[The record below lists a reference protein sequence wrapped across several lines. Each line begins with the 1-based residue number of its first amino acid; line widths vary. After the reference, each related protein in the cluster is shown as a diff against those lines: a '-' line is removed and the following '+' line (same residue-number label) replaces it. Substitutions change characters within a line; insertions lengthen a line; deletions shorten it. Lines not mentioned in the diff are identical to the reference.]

1 MATYTNYYMFQV
13 NIDPYDDSDFK
24 TLKDM
29 LDNLPDA
36 GDRIPLAKNGNKFDI
51 YGDIRNRQSMY
62 FGTFCLVQM
71 NELPPR
77 AKLGEA
83 PIELDMDEDEG
94 LGHYTSFVYD
104 STNNIILIQSN
115 RNGIT
120 ANGIALFFSRN
131 FSVRSI
137 VFDVVINPSDIQ
149 RLEAMSE
156 IRNVEISIARVQN
169 GSIFNNGRRRPISE
183 MQQLGDATDAN
194 ILKLTL
200 GVGYD
205 RSATLRK
212 RSIIS
217 LVRDLLGFEQE
228 GEVQKIIISG
238 RETDESG
245 IEMIDLIT
253 NKVIIKVIL
262 PAVRSISEI
271 SIQREINEVIRLY
284 RDKKREVDNV
294 YKVKSSQ

>member
-1 MATYTNYYMFQV
+1 MAISTNYYMFQV
-13 NIDPYDDSDFK
+13 NIDPYDDSEFR

-29 LDNLPDA
+29 LDNMPDVD
-36 GDRIPLAKNGNKFDI
+36 DRIPLTKNGNKFDI
-51 YGDIRNRQSMY
+51 YGVIGKKQSMY

-83 PIELDMDEDEG
+83 PVELDMDEDEG

-104 STNNIILIQSN
+104 STNNIIMVQSN

-120 ANGIALFFSRN
+120 ANGIAAFFSRN

-169 GSIFNNGRRRPISE
+169 GNIFNNGRKRPISE
-183 MQQLGDATDAN
+183 MQQLGDDTNAN

-205 RSATLRK
+205 RSATLKK
-212 RSIIS
+212 RSILS
-217 LVRDLLGFEQE
+217 LVKDLLKFERE

-238 RETDESG
+238 KETDESG

-253 NKVIIKVIL
+253 NKVIIKVSL

-271 SIQREINEVIRLY
+271 SIQREIDEVIKQYKDR
-284 RDKKREVDNV
+284 KREVDTV
-294 YKVKSSQ
+294 YKVKNSQ